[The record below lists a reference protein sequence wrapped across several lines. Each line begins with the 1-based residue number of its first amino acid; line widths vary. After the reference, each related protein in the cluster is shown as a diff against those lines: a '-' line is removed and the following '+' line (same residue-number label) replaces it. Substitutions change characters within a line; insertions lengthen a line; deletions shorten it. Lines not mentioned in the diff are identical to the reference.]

1 MILHKDAEAAIQRMN
16 DSSHILTFLKKL
28 ERYPAT
34 PGDHYE
40 LDTKGK
46 PIQFKTLKRHILIY
60 YRDPFANETRILD
73 LLHAEQFL

>member
-1 MILHKDAEAAIQRMN
+1 MIIHKDAKTAIGSMH
-16 DSSHILTFLKKL
+16 DSSLVLAFLKKL

-40 LDTKGK
+40 LDTRGR
-46 PIQFKTLKRHILIY
+46 PIHFKTLKRHVLIY

-73 LLHAEQFL
+73 LLRAE